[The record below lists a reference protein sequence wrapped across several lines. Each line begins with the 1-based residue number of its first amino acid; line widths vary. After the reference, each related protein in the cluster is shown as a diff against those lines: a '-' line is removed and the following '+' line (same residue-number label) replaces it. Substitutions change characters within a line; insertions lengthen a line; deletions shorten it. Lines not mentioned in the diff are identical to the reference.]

1 MSSPDPVLRIRDGS
15 VGYGPRALWSR
26 LDLELAEGDF
36 LAVLGPNGV
45 GKTTLLRVA
54 LGLYPLRA
62 GVITIA
68 GRPPRRGSD
77 RVGYV
82 PQQRATAPL
91 APVLVR
97 ELVGFGLDGRRW
109 GPGWPSRS
117 RQRRLDEVLA
127 AVDATAL
134 ADRAVA
140 GLSGGE
146 MQRVRVAQALAT
158 DPVLLL
164 CDEPLAS
171 LDGSRREAL
180 SALIDRRRHTHGTAV
195 VFVTH
200 DINPVLPFVDRVL
213 YLAGTGFRLG
223 PAAEVLAS
231 ENLSTLHNTDVTVA
245 WSAGRIFISGVPEGP
260 RDLQAVR

>member
-1 MSSPDPVLRIRDGS
+1 MSSPGPVLRIRDGS
-15 VGYGPRALWSR
+15 VGYGARSLWSG
-26 LDLELAEGDF
+26 LDLDLVAGEF
-36 LAVLGPNGV
+36 LAVLGPNGA

-54 LGLYPLRA
+54 LGLHPLRT
-62 GVITIA
+62 GVITVD
-68 GRPPRRGSD
+68 GEPPRRGSG
-77 RVGYV
+77 RIGYV

-97 ELVGFGLDGRRW
+97 ELVRFGLDGTRW
-109 GPGWPSRS
+109 GPGWPSRTP
-117 RQRRLDEVLA
+117 RRRVGEALA

-140 GLSGGE
+140 ELSGGE
-146 MQRVRVAQALAT
+146 LQRVRVAQALAT

-171 LDGSRREAL
+171 LDAPRREAL
-180 SALIDRRRHTHGTAV
+180 SALIDRRRRTHGTAI

-200 DINPVLPFVDRVL
+200 DINPVLPYVDRVL
-213 YLAGTGFRLG
+213 YLAGGGFGLG
-223 PAAEVLAS
+223 SAADILAS
-231 ENLSTLHNTDVTVA
+231 ESLSALHDTNVTVD
-245 WSAGRIFISGVPEGP
+245 WSAGRIFISGVPHSP